1 MTRVIGPLSVVAASV
16 FAVVFTAFDDEP
28 RVRTDP
34 QAPMTVAY
42 ETIEPRDVTDVVV
55 GHGVAAPR
63 WQTTLTSEVSGRVVS
78 VSDEF
83 LSGNRV
89 LEGDVLAIVDSTN
102 YEAELVQARSDL
114 AVARRILSEE
124 RQRADIA
131 ARDWKA
137 SGLEGDPADLVL
149 RKPQLEEAHAA
160 VDAAKATVR
169 NAEYK
174 LARTRIIAPY
184 DGVIVHRS
192 IGPSDFV
199 RTGEEIGR
207 LFDSRI
213 FEVPVPLS
221 MEEMDRLN
229 PDVPAVPAVLRA
241 QHGNAAWTGSVVRVE
256 QAIDTRNLWRNVVI
270 QITDTDG
277 LLPGQFVTAEIK
289 ARTYPDVLAIPEY
302 LPGHDGTVWFIDGDD
317 RLRSFVPDVLF
328 RDSDNL
334 YVRGASEIGPLLR
347 ATIARPAYLPGVKV
361 RPVSNPAT
369 EFRAVAEAVA
379 FPK

>member
-1 MTRVIGPLSVVAASV
+1 MTRMIGPLSVVAASV
-16 FAVVFTAFDDEP
+16 VTVVLTAFDEEP
-28 RVRTDP
+28 RVRTDA

-42 ETIEPRDVTDVVV
+42 EAIEPRDVTDVVV
-55 GHGVAAPR
+55 GHGVAGPR

-89 LEGDVLAIVDSTN
+89 LEGDVLAVVDPTN
-102 YEAELVQARSDL
+102 YETELVRAKSDL

-131 ARDWKA
+131 ARNWMA
-137 SGLEGDPADLVL
+137 SGFEGDPSDLVL
-149 RKPQLEEAHAA
+149 RKPQLEEARAA
-160 VDAAKATVR
+160 VDAAKAAVR

-174 LARTRIIAPY
+174 LAKTRIVAPY
-184 DGVIVHRS
+184 DGVIVRRS

-199 RTGEEIGR
+199 RTGDEIGH
-207 LFDSRI
+207 LFDNGI

-229 PDVPAVPAVLRA
+229 LDLPAVPAVLRA
-241 QHGNAAWTGSVVRVE
+241 QHGDAAWTGSVVRVE
-256 QAIDTRNLWRNVVI
+256 QVIDSRNLWRNVVI
-270 QITDTDG
+270 EITDTDG
-277 LLPGQFVTAEIK
+277 LLPGQFVTVEIE

-317 RLRSFVPDVLF
+317 QLRSFAPDVLF
-328 RDSDNL
+328 RDNGNL
-334 YVRGASEIGPLLR
+334 YVRRTSGSGPLLR

-361 RPVSNPAT
+361 RPVSDPAP
-369 EFRAVAEAVA
+369 ESRAVADAVVL
-379 FPK
+379 PK